1 MKVLAAHA
9 SRYVGHAVPV
19 AAVLLAAIGAST
31 AAAQDLPLPA
41 GLGGAPKA
49 QARGR
54 LELSSTTTPLFDAN
68 SAATQSTRLDMFWLP
83 PRRPGLGPALG
94 LTTLGA
100 PGLAAPGAGGPTGTA
115 VDLGL
120 HWRYDDAWRIDV
132 SAWRRMPSAEN
143 PALVSESTSSYGAR
157 FEMQVKSSGRHQFA
171 FERGLLGFQLEGG
184 AHIGVRRTGGHPM
197 LYYRTSF

>member
-9 SRYVGHAVPV
+9 SRYAGHVVPV
-19 AAVLLAAIGAST
+19 AAVLLGALGGSAAG
-31 AAAQDLPLPA
+31 AQDLPLPA
-41 GLGGAPKA
+41 GFGGTPQA

-68 SAATQSTRLDMFWLP
+68 TAATQSTRLDMFWLP
-83 PRRPGLGPALG
+83 PRHPGLGPALG
-94 LTTLGA
+94 LTTFGA
-100 PGLAAPGAGGPTGTA
+100 PGFAAPRADGATGTA

-132 SAWRRMPSAEN
+132 SAWRRMQSTDN
-143 PALVSESTSSYGAR
+143 PALVSESSPGYGAR
-157 FEMQVKSSGRHQFA
+157 FEMQMKSSGRHQFA

-184 AHIGVRRTGGHPM
+184 GHIGVRRTAGHPM